1 MKYAQF
7 SEKLMVLDR
16 EEEAKRQ
23 FDYAQNPQSYGA
35 GHYNN
40 MGGGPQGP
48 VGEMPDMSDIP
59 GPQQKR
65 RAAGPAVQEEEG
77 GWGDTADLLD

>member
-23 FDYAQNPQSYGA
+23 FDYAQNPQQYQA
-35 GHYNN
+35 YNN

-48 VGEMPDMSDIP
+48 IGEMPDMSDIP
-59 GPQQKR
+59 GPQPNR
-65 RAAGPAVQEEEG
+65 RVAAKAAQEDEG